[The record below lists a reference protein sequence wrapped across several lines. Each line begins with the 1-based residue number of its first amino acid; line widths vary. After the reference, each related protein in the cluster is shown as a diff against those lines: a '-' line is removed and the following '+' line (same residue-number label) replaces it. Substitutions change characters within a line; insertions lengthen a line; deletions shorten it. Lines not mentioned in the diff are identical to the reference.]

1 MFGFGDSIE
10 PHPQTVELMD
20 QLVKDFMTN
29 LVEVASSHSS
39 VVSTVFRHRKED
51 ASKYGQRN
59 DPVRRK
65 VQGVHF
71 LQVTNSLETISTV

>member
-29 LVEVASSHSS
+29 LVEEASLHLP

-59 DPVRRK
+59 DPVRGE
-65 VQGVHF
+65 VQGVGF
-71 LQVTNSLETISTV
+71 VFVTHSSETTSTV

>member
-39 VVSTVFRHRKED
+39 VVSTV
-51 ASKYGQRN
+51 YGQRN

>member
-29 LVEVASSHSS
+29 LVDVASLLSS
-39 VVSTVFRHRKED
+39 VVSTVFRHCKED
-51 ASKYGQRN
+51 ASQYGQRN
-59 DPVRRK
+59 DPVRCE
-65 VQGVHF
+65 VQGVGFASIIH
-71 LQVTNSLETISTV
+71 SLETISTV